1 MIDNIKISER
11 NRTIDNTIGSI
22 YSITSMLLILCTCA
36 FLLLVTLYYGA
47 GTLSLKFLTTE
58 PDASALGAAAGGIL
72 TPIIGTCILTLIGIL
87 VAFPFALAT
96 AIYLTFY
103 AKDGTFKLL
112 VKSAIDILSG
122 VPTIVIALFA
132 LAIFTQPFFA
142 SLSSEISGTD
152 GISRAFGK
160 SFLVSG
166 ITMAAMIL
174 PFVTKSMEEALKA
187 VPQSYI
193 DGSMALG
200 ATQWQTISKVVLSC
214 AREGLITGTILG
226 IGRIVGDTA
235 IVWMTLGGTLRMT
248 GNQPW
253 YAVENWLSTLQNTG
267 CTLTSYIFYT
277 SPAGEGNQLDVAFG
291 ASLVLM
297 IIIVILNLA
306 TSFIGNLGGRKNG

>member
-1 MIDNIKISER
+1 VH
-11 NRTIDNTIGSI
+11 
-22 YSITSMLLILCTCA
+22 LCVFA
-36 FLLLVTLYYGA
+36 IVTLYYGA
-47 GTLSLKFLTTE
+47 GTLSLRFLVTE

-72 TPIIGTCILTLIGIL
+72 TPIIGTCILTLIGI
-87 VAFPFALAT
+87 VIAFPFALAT

-103 AKDGTFKLL
+103 AKDGLFKTL

-132 LAIFTQPFFA
+132 LAIFTQPFF
-142 SLSSEISGTD
+142 SMLSSEINGTD
-152 GISRAFGK
+152 GTSMAFGK

-166 ITMAAMIL
+166 ITMAVMIL
-174 PFVTKSMEEALKA
+174 PFVAKSMEEALKT

-226 IGRIVGDTA
+226 MGRIVGDTA
-235 IVWMTLGGTLRMT
+235 IVWLTLGGTLRMT

-253 YAVENWLSTLQNTG
+253 YAAGNWLSTLQNTG

-291 ASLVLM
+291 ASLVLV
-297 IIIVILNLA
+297 IVIILLNLA
-306 TSFIGNLGGRKNG
+306 TNFIGNLGGRKNG